1 MSMNPRLLRPLA
13 SGLNPRSISGL
24 DLWFDAADSATV
36 TEAGGAGTGVST
48 WTNKSG
54 LTGRNMTQ
62 TTPNNRPLYTAAYLN
77 GKQAVVFDGTDDL
90 LPCTSATL
98 THPFD
103 FFAVMRHNSSYV
115 STKRFSVGVPGQSIS
130 GGRNSDTFLFMV
142 NGTPFGNVGGD
153 PAVHPETFSVI
164 EFAIDG
170 AASVGRCNGQAFTT
184 VSGTVG
190 TLNPGGLTLGG
201 GVGFFSDI
209 AVAECLVYSRILTS
223 GEQTKVTQY
232 LRRKWG
238 V

>member
-1 MSMNPRLLRPLA
+1 MSMNPRLLRPTA
-13 SGLNPRSISGL
+13 SGFNPRSVSGL

-48 WTNKSG
+48 WANKSE

-77 GKQAVVFDGTDDL
+77 GRQAVVFDGTDDL
-90 LPCTSATL
+90 LNCTSATL

-103 FFAVMRHNSSYV
+103 LFAVMRHNSSYV
-115 STKRFSVGVPGQSIS
+115 STKRFSVGVASQSIS
-130 GGRNSDTFLFMV
+130 GARSSDTFLLML
-142 NGTPFGNVGGD
+142 NGTPFGSAGGN

-184 VSGTVG
+184 ISGTVG
-190 TLNPGGLTLGG
+190 TVNPGGLTLGG
-201 GVGFFSDI
+201 GVGLFSDI
-209 AVAECLVYSRILTS
+209 AVAECLVYSRILAS